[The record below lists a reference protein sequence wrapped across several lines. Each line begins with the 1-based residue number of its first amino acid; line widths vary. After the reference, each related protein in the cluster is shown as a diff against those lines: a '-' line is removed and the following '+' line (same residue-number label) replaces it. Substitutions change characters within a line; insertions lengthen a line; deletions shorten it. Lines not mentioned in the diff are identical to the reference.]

1 MMHQRLDHNMLNSE
15 GPRPEKAMAELKRY
29 IEGVIDRAIAEGMDE
44 LDACE
49 RVVCVA
55 SARRNKAKSN
65 RPMKVLIR

>member
-1 MMHQRLDHNMLNSE
+1 
-15 GPRPEKAMAELKRY
+15 MAELKRY